1 MLLSLKQWF
10 LAPLRRVVQAVS
22 LLLLHSSWGPELKSF
37 CLPVMN
43 CHSCALSWFACPI
56 GVYVHYA
63 GYRLFP
69 FLAVGTVLIIGVF
82 LGRFLCGWVCPFGF
96 LQDLL
101 HKIPSPKFRV
111 PRWTAAIKYVVL
123 VVMVFAIPL
132 ALGAETPWS
141 FCRFCPTSAIQVTLP
156 AMLTGGAFSMNGFTI
171 AKLVILV
178 GVLTLVVFS
187 SRAFCKVLCPIGA
200 LLAPLNYLSF
210 WRVKPIGPAC
220 ISCKRCDRACP
231 TDAAPAGRMLRSV
244 PPNRAAE
251 CVTCHDCRV
260 VCPVRKTSDDEQA

>member
-10 LAPLRRVVQAVS
+10 LAPLRRAVQTVS

-101 HKIPSPKFRV
+101 HKIPSPKFRL

-123 VVMVFAIPL
+123 VVMADHDRVQDRPGFPA
-132 ALGAETPWS
+132 ALDDLLEAS
-141 FCRFCPTSAIQVTLP
+141 LFLR
-156 AMLTGGAFSMNGFTI
+156 
-171 AKLVILV
+171 V
-178 GVLTLVVFS
+178 GRS
-187 SRAFCKVLCPIGA
+187 GIDPI
-200 LLAPLNYLSF
+200 
-210 WRVKPIGPAC
+210 
-220 ISCKRCDRACP
+220 
-231 TDAAPAGRMLRSV
+231 
-244 PPNRAAE
+244 
-251 CVTCHDCRV
+251 
-260 VCPVRKTSDDEQA
+260 